1 MSDTY
6 RDTFGVKSGVQFADT
21 IYELIG
27 AVNIATESV
36 GFYSDAYYMP
46 GGTRDFLAV
55 QDRTFGAVG
64 ESFGD
69 AEVCFAEDRFATG
82 GSAFVPGIGVKDL
95 VGARGS
101 AAASDDLFGIVRD
114 HIGISDTSFYGIF
127 YYAVEFVATR
137 SFASG
142 EEDDSPSVPLVTEK
156 FYVSSRYI
164 DNLSARIIERIGA
177 RSAAFASY
185 TLRDYLKEVVGVKDR
200 TVARVIESVS
210 EKVGATSS
218 AFLIPSAA
226 VARDLVGARSRVFGE
241 SYVSL
246 TSVERLGV
254 QSRATVGVGNV
265 TRESFKVADSVY
277 IRLDSRA
284 TIRDRF
290 GISSTAL
297 PDLSNNVFYRDR
309 FGISVSAFVESSA
322 LKVVSDLFAATSRAM
337 PERNDPL
344 SAWTTDLRSWGMSR
358 YLNLPVREFVG
369 VQYGFGPGGVYTGRG
384 TVSTGRI
391 ETGYLLDRNAEA
403 QAPVRQEKH
412 LNYVY
417 VYGASLGKLL
427 LSVRAEN
434 AFGQQQVFSYESAR
448 FSSTPSAVRIQT
460 GRGIRSTWLSFSIT
474 GAPFRIEYIE
484 AQYTPTRRR
493 I

>member
-27 AVNIATESV
+27 VVNIATESV

-46 GGTRDFLAV
+46 GGARDFLAV
-55 QDRTFGAVG
+55 QDRTFGAMVD
-64 ESFGD
+64 SFG
-69 AEVCFAEDRFATG
+69 ATTVCFAEEQFATG
-82 GSAFVPGIGVKDL
+82 GSAFVPGIGVKDF
-95 VGARGS
+95 VGARDS
-101 AAASDDLFGIVRD
+101 SAASDNLFGIARD
-114 HIGISDTSFYGIF
+114 FLGISDATSYGIF
-127 YYAVEFVATR
+127 GNAIEFIASTSNVFVEESTAPET
-137 SFASG
+137 
-142 EEDDSPSVPLVTEK
+142 PIVTEK
-156 FYVSSRYI
+156 FYVSSRYV
-164 DNLSARIIERIGA
+164 DNLSARIRERIGV
-177 RSAAFASY
+177 RSTAFASY
-185 TLRDYLKEVVGVKDR
+185 TLRDYLKEIVGVKDR

-254 QSRATVGVGNV
+254 RSRAAVGVHNV
-265 TRESFKVADSVY
+265 ARESFRAVDSVY
-277 IRLDSRA
+277 VRVGSRG
-284 TIRDRF
+284 TVRDRF

-297 PDLSNNVFYRDR
+297 TDLSSNAFYRDQ
-309 FGISVSAFVESSA
+309 FGVSANAFVESSTI
-322 LKVVSDLFAATSRAM
+322 KVVSDLFAATSRAM

-358 YLNLPVREFVG
+358 YLDLPVREFVG

-384 TVSTGRI
+384 TVSTGYI
-391 ETGYLLDRNAEA
+391 ETGYVLDRNAEA

-417 VYGASLGKLL
+417 VYGASLGNLE
-427 LSVRAEN
+427 LSVRAED
-434 AFGQQQVFSYESAR
+434 AIGQQQVFSYQSPR
-448 FSSTPSAVRIQT
+448 FSQTPSAVRIPT
-460 GRGIRSTWLSFSIT
+460 GRGIRSTWMSFSIT

-493 I
+493 V

>member
-1 MSDTY
+1 MDALCQE
-6 RDTFGVKSGVQFADT
+6 TFAVKSGVQFADT
-21 IYELIG
+21 IYDIAGVVHIETDTFHILCNTLLMD
-27 AVNIATESV
+27 NIARERLAIRASSFGSIVTSYGETTLSFV
-36 GFYSDAYYMP
+36 EDSFIASDGYSAPGFVTRDLIAAISDALASDAPFGKLTDRFYISDSSLSGSLTIVREFFGVSSHIQDSVQELPQYP
-46 GGTRDFLAV
+46 VITEEFYAISRYVDTLAVRVREQLSILDSVFVDYSLLSHAFDSFAVSSKPIVAVSSSTRDI
-55 QDRTFGAVG
+55 FGA
-64 ESFGD
+64 S
-69 AEVCFAEDRFATG
+69 A
-82 GSAFVPGIGVKDL
+82 SAF
-95 VGARGS
+95 
-101 AAASDDLFGIVRD
+101 
-114 HIGISDTSFYGIF
+114 
-127 YYAVEFVATR
+127 
-137 SFASG
+137 
-142 EEDDSPSVPLVTEK
+142 
-156 FYVSSRYI
+156 
-164 DNLSARIIERIGA
+164 IIPN
-177 RSAAFASY
+177 AAF
-185 TLRDYLKEVVGVKDR
+185 TREV
-200 TVARVIESVS
+200 
-210 EKVGATSS
+210 
-218 AFLIPSAA
+218 
-226 VARDLVGARSRVFGE
+226 VGARSRVFGE
-241 SYVSL
+241 SFVSFVL
-246 TSVERLGV
+246 IERAGIRSKVSASVRE
-254 QSRATVGVGNV
+254 V

-384 TVSTGRI
+384 TVSAGRI
-391 ETGYLLDRNAEA
+391 ETGYILDRNAEA

-434 AFGQQQVFSYESAR
+434 AFGQQQVFSYQSPR
-448 FSSTPSAVRIQT
+448 FSQTPSAVRIPT
-460 GRGIRSTWLSFSIT
+460 GRGIRSTWMSFSIT

-493 I
+493 V

>member
-27 AVNIATESV
+27 VVNIATESV

-46 GGTRDFLAV
+46 GGARDFLAV

-101 AAASDDLFGIVRD
+101 AAASDDLFGIARD
-114 HIGISDTSFYGIF
+114 FLGISDTASYGVF
-127 YYAVEFVATR
+127 SDVREFVATM
-137 SFASG
+137 SAAFG
-142 EEDDSPSVPLVTEK
+142 EESVAPETPIVTEK
-156 FYVSSRYI
+156 FYASSRYV
-164 DNLSARIIERIGA
+164 DNLSARIRERISV
-177 RSAAFASY
+177 RSTAFASY
-185 TLRDYLKEVVGVKDR
+185 TLRDYLKEIVGVKDR

-210 EKVGATSS
+210 EKVGAASS
-218 AFLIPSAA
+218 AFLIPSTT

-254 QSRATVGVGNV
+254 QSRVAAGVRNV
-265 TRESFKVADSVY
+265 TRELFKVADSVY

-284 TIRDRF
+284 TVRDRF

-297 PDLSNNVFYRDR
+297 TDLPNNVFYRDR

-344 SAWTTDLRSWGMSR
+344 SAWTADLRSWGMSR

-384 TVSTGRI
+384 TVSTGRV

-434 AFGQQQVFSYESAR
+434 AFGQQQVFSYQSPR
-448 FSSTPSAVRIQT
+448 FSQTPSAVRIPT
-460 GRGIRSTWLSFSIT
+460 GRGIRSTWMSFSIT

-493 I
+493 V

>member
-1 MSDTY
+1 
-6 RDTFGVKSGVQFADT
+6 
-21 IYELIG
+21 
-27 AVNIATESV
+27 
-36 GFYSDAYYMP
+36 
-46 GGTRDFLAV
+46 
-55 QDRTFGAVG
+55 
-64 ESFGD
+64 
-69 AEVCFAEDRFATG
+69 
-82 GSAFVPGIGVKDL
+82 
-95 VGARGS
+95 
-101 AAASDDLFGIVRD
+101 
-114 HIGISDTSFYGIF
+114 
-127 YYAVEFVATR
+127 
-137 SFASG
+137 
-142 EEDDSPSVPLVTEK
+142 
-156 FYVSSRYI
+156 
-164 DNLSARIIERIGA
+164 
-177 RSAAFASY
+177 
-185 TLRDYLKEVVGVKDR
+185 
-200 TVARVIESVS
+200 
-210 EKVGATSS
+210 
-218 AFLIPSAA
+218 
-226 VARDLVGARSRVFGE
+226 
-241 SYVSL
+241 
-246 TSVERLGV
+246 VERLGV
-254 QSRATVGVGNV
+254 QSRASVGVGNV

-358 YLNLPVREFVG
+358 YLDLPVREFVG

-384 TVSTGRI
+384 TVSTGRV

-434 AFGQQQVFSYESAR
+434 AFGQQQVFSYQSPR
-448 FSSTPSAVRIQT
+448 FSQTPSAVRIPT
-460 GRGIRSTWLSFSIT
+460 GRGIRSTWMSFSIT